1 MGSGKVSP
9 WSNQVVLSTFLH
21 RCLGTACV
29 FAIAA
34 AAFFPF
40 AAPSVAAD
48 DNLSPQDTL
57 KLRMGLGVGA
67 APGYVGSDDYRVI
80 PLPNFELSYAGYALR
95 SSRLGVEADLV
106 GITGLDAGPII
117 RYDLGRSSDVD
128 DSVVA
133 LLPEVDGSVELG
145 GFVGVGAPL
154 SVIGLESS
162 SILAARVEYL
172 QGLDGGHEG
181 ATAAASLSLISPVTD
196 SLTLISSLSTTYM
209 SGNYADSYFDVSAL
223 GSAASG
229 LPIYDAGAG
238 FRDLGVTFIANYELN
253 ENWSVNGVG
262 SFTRLIG
269 DAAASPIVTER
280 GSSNQFLGGLGF
292 SYTFE

>member
-1 MGSGKVSP
+1 VVPKSVSYI
-9 WSNQVVLSTFLH
+9 SRALHVCGLTTTFIL
-21 RCLGTACV
+21 A
-29 FAIAA
+29 FAVSS
-34 AAFFPF
+34 F
-40 AAPSVAAD
+40 AAD
-48 DNLSPQDTL
+48 DNLSAEEKL

-67 APGYVGSDDYRVI
+67 APDYDGSDDYRVI

-117 RYDLGRSSDVD
+117 RYDLGRSDVSDN
-128 DSVVA
+128 VVA

-145 GFVGVGAPL
+145 GFISAGAPL
-154 SVIGLESS
+154 SIIGLESS

-209 SGNYADSYFDVSAL
+209 SGNYADSYFDVSAI
-223 GSAASG
+223 GSAVSG
-229 LPIYDAGAG
+229 LPVYDAGAG
-238 FRDLGVTFIANYELN
+238 FRDVGITFVANYELN
-253 ENWSVNGVG
+253 ENWSVNGIG
-262 SFTRLIG
+262 SFSRIIG
-269 DAAASPIVTER
+269 DAADSPIVAER

-292 SYTFE
+292 SYTFK

>member
-1 MGSGKVSP
+1 MGSNRISH
-9 WSNQVVLSTFLH
+9 WSRQTVIPDFPH
-21 RCLGTACV
+21 RAIRAACV
-29 FAIAA
+29 CAIASSS
-34 AAFFPF
+34 F
-40 AAPSVAAD
+40 ASFVTPSFAAD
-48 DNLSPQDTL
+48 DNLSAEDTL
-57 KLRMGLGVGA
+57 KLRMGLGVGTV
-67 APGYVGSDDYRVI
+67 PDYTGSDEYTVI

-117 RYDLGRSSDVD
+117 RYDRGRSSDVD

-145 GFVGVGAPL
+145 GFAGAGAPL
-154 SVIGLESS
+154 SVIGLESA

-196 SLTLISSLSTTYM
+196 SLTLVSSLSTTYM
-209 SGNYADSYFDVSAL
+209 SGNYADSYFDVTAL

-229 LPIYDAGAG
+229 LPIYDAGAS

-253 ENWSVNGVG
+253 ENWSLNGVG

-269 DAAASPIVTER
+269 DAAASPIVAER

-292 SYTFE
+292 SYTFK

>member
-1 MGSGKVSP
+1 
-9 WSNQVVLSTFLH
+9 VLSGFLH
-21 RCLGTACV
+21 RSLGTACV
-29 FAIAA
+29 LAIS
-34 AAFFPF
+34 AAFVVSF
-40 AAPSVAAD
+40 AAPSGAAD
-48 DNLSPQDTL
+48 ENLGPEETL
-57 KLRMGLGVGA
+57 KLRMGLGVGTS
-67 APGYVGSDDYRVI
+67 PDYVGSDDYRVI

-106 GITGLDAGPII
+106 GITGLDAGPVI
-117 RYDLGRSSDVD
+117 RYDLGRSSGVN

-145 GFVGVGAPL
+145 GFVGAGAPL

-181 ATAAASLSLISPVTD
+181 ATAGGSLSLISPITD

-209 SGNYADSYFDVSAL
+209 SGNYADSYFDVSAI

-229 LPIYDAGAG
+229 LPVYDADAG
-238 FRDLGVTFIANYELN
+238 FRDVGVTFIANYELN
-253 ENWSVNGVG
+253 ENWSVNGIG
-262 SFTRLIG
+262 SFSRLIG
-269 DAAASPIVTER
+269 DAADSPIVAER

-292 SYTFE
+292 SYTFK

>member
-1 MGSGKVSP
+1 VPLRLMRSFSRAARICAIG
-9 WSNQVVLSTFLH
+9 TT
-21 RCLGTACV
+21 CLTA
-29 FAIAA
+29 FAVA
-34 AAFFPF
+34 
-40 AAPSVAAD
+40 SHAAD
-48 DNLSPQDTL
+48 KSLTADDAL
-57 KLRMGLGVGA
+57 KLRMGLGVGT
-67 APGYVGSDDYRVI
+67 APDYVGSDDYTVI

-117 RYDLGRSSDVD
+117 RYDRGRSSDVD

-133 LLPEVDGSVELG
+133 MLPEVDGSVELG
-145 GFVGVGAPL
+145 GFVGAGAPL

-181 ATAAASLSLISPVTD
+181 ATAAASLSLISPLTD

-223 GSAASG
+223 VSAASG

-238 FRDLGVTFIANYELN
+238 FRDLGVTFIANYKLN
-253 ENWSVNGVG
+253 ENWSVNGIG
-262 SFTRLIG
+262 SFSRLIG
-269 DAAASPIVTER
+269 DAAASPIVAER
-280 GSSNQFLGGLGF
+280 GSENQFLGGLGF
-292 SYTFE
+292 SYTFK

>member
-1 MGSGKVSP
+1 
-9 WSNQVVLSTFLH
+9 VLPDLMH
-21 RCLGTACV
+21 RSMRKACLFV
-29 FAIAA
+29 IAA
-34 AAFFPF
+34 ASLASIAMP
-40 AAPSVAAD
+40 ALAAD
-48 DNLSPQDTL
+48 DNLSAEDRL

-67 APGYVGSDDYRVI
+67 APDYIGSDDYRVI

-117 RYDLGRSSDVD
+117 RYDLGRSDVD
-128 DSVVA
+128 DSVVS

-145 GFVGVGAPL
+145 GFVSAGLPL
-154 SVIGLESS
+154 SIVGLENS

-172 QGLDGGHEG
+172 QGLSGGHEG
-181 ATAAASLSLISPVTD
+181 ATAAGSLSLISPLTD

-209 SGNYADSYFDVSAL
+209 SADYADSYFDVTAL

-229 LPIYDAGAG
+229 LPVFDAGAG
-238 FRDLGVTFIANYELN
+238 FRDVGVTIVANYELN
-253 ENWSVNGVG
+253 ENWSLNGIG

-269 DAAASPIVTER
+269 DAAASPIVAER
-280 GSSNQFLGGLGF
+280 GSNNQFLGGLGF
-292 SYTFE
+292 SYTFK

>member
-1 MGSGKVSP
+1 MV
-9 WSNQVVLSTFLH
+9 
-21 RCLGTACV
+21 
-29 FAIAA
+29 AA
-34 AAFFPF
+34 ACF
-40 AAPSVAAD
+40 ALFSSPSHAAD
-48 DNLSPQDTL
+48 ENLSAEDTL
-57 KLRMGLGVGA
+57 KLRMGLGVGT
-67 APGYVGSDDYRVI
+67 APDYTGSDEYTII
-80 PLPNFELSYAGYALR
+80 PLPSFELSYAGYALR

-117 RYDLGRSSDVD
+117 RYDRGRSSSVD
-128 DSVVA
+128 DSAVA

-145 GFVGVGAPL
+145 GFVSAGAPL

-162 SILAARVEYL
+162 SILAARIEYL

-181 ATAAASLSLISPVTD
+181 ATAGASLSLISPVTD

-209 SGNYADSYFDVSAL
+209 SSGYASSYFDVTAA

-229 LPIYDAGAG
+229 LPAFDAGAG
-238 FRDLGVTFIANYELN
+238 LRDIGLTFIANYELN
-253 ENWSVNGVG
+253 ENWSVNGIS

-269 DAAASPIVTER
+269 DSAASPIVAER

-292 SYTFE
+292 SYTFK

>member
-1 MGSGKVSP
+1 VVPKSVSYI
-9 WSNQVVLSTFLH
+9 SRALHVCGLTTTFL
-21 RCLGTACV
+21 LA
-29 FAIAA
+29 FAVSS
-34 AAFFPF
+34 F
-40 AAPSVAAD
+40 AAD
-48 DNLSPQDTL
+48 DNLSAEEKL
-57 KLRMGLGVGA
+57 KLRMGLGVGT
-67 APGYVGSDDYRVI
+67 APDYIGSDEYTVI

-106 GITGLDAGPII
+106 GITGLDAGPIV
-117 RYDLGRSSDVD
+117 RYDRGRSSDVD

-145 GFVGVGAPL
+145 GFVSAGAPL

-238 FRDLGVTFIANYELN
+238 FRDLGVTFIANYELD

-269 DAAASPIVTER
+269 DAAASPIVAER

-292 SYTFE
+292 SYTFK

>member
-1 MGSGKVSP
+1 VVPKSVSYICRALH
-9 WSNQVVLSTFLH
+9 VCGLTTTFIL
-21 RCLGTACV
+21 A
-29 FAIAA
+29 FAVSS
-34 AAFFPF
+34 F
-40 AAPSVAAD
+40 AAD
-48 DNLSPQDTL
+48 DNLSAEEKL
-57 KLRMGLGVGA
+57 KLRMGLGVGT
-67 APGYVGSDDYRVI
+67 APDYIGSDEYTVI

-106 GITGLDAGPII
+106 GITGLDAGPIV
-117 RYDLGRSSDVD
+117 RYDRGRSSDVD

-145 GFVGVGAPL
+145 GFVSAGAPL

-238 FRDLGVTFIANYELN
+238 FRDLGVTFIANYELD

-269 DAAASPIVTER
+269 DAAASPIVAER

-292 SYTFE
+292 SYTFK

>member
-1 MGSGKVSP
+1 M
-9 WSNQVVLSTFLH
+9 H
-21 RCLGTACV
+21 RSMRKACLFV
-29 FAIAA
+29 IAA
-34 AAFFPF
+34 ASLASIAMP
-40 AAPSVAAD
+40 ALAAD
-48 DNLSPQDTL
+48 DNLSAEDRL

-67 APGYVGSDDYRVI
+67 APDYIGSDDYRVI

-117 RYDLGRSSDVD
+117 RYDLGRSDVD
-128 DSVVA
+128 DSVVS

-145 GFVGVGAPL
+145 GFVSAGLPL
-154 SVIGLESS
+154 SIVGLENS

-172 QGLDGGHEG
+172 QGLSGGHEG
-181 ATAAASLSLISPVTD
+181 ATASGSLSLISPLTD

-209 SGNYADSYFDVSAL
+209 SADYADSYFDVTAL

-229 LPIYDAGAG
+229 LPVFDAGAG
-238 FRDLGVTFIANYELN
+238 FRDVGVTFVANYELN
-253 ENWSVNGVG
+253 ENWSLNGIG

-269 DAAASPIVTER
+269 DAAASPIVAER

-292 SYTFE
+292 SYTFK

>member
-1 MGSGKVSP
+1 VVPKSVSYICRALH
-9 WSNQVVLSTFLH
+9 VCGLTTTFIL
-21 RCLGTACV
+21 A
-29 FAIAA
+29 FAVSS
-34 AAFFPF
+34 F
-40 AAPSVAAD
+40 AAD
-48 DNLSPQDTL
+48 DNLSAEEKL
-57 KLRMGLGVGA
+57 KLRMGLGVGT
-67 APGYVGSDDYRVI
+67 APDYIGSDEYTVI

-106 GITGLDAGPII
+106 GITGLDAGPIV
-117 RYDLGRSSDVD
+117 RYDRGRSSDVD

-145 GFVGVGAPL
+145 GFVSAGAPL

-253 ENWSVNGVG
+253 ENWSLNGVG

-269 DAAASPIVTER
+269 DAAASPIVAER

-292 SYTFE
+292 SYTFK